1 MSTPTTIRIDDGVKE
16 EATRI
21 ADQLGM
27 SFNMVV
33 NILLHK
39 FNNDKGFAYPIQLPS
54 APKSVFDM
62 TSTEIEAACK
72 KAVVEREANSTAEY
86 ALRFDKE
93 SGQMIKKYAD
103 GRIEYVIV

>member
-39 FNNDKGFAYPIQLPS
+39 FNNDKGFAFPIQLPP
-54 APKSVFDM
+54 APKTVFDM
-62 TSTEIEAACK
+62 TSTEIEVACK
-72 KAVVEREANSTAEY
+72 EAVAEREPNPTAEY
-86 ALRFDKE
+86 ALRLDKE

-103 GRIEYVIV
+103 GRIEYVII

>member
-27 SFNMVV
+27 SLNMVV

-62 TSTEIEAACK
+62 TSGEIEAACK
-72 KAVVEREANSTAEY
+72 KAVVEREVNSTAEY

>member
-1 MSTPTTIRIDDGVKE
+1 MASTTTIRIDDGVKE

-39 FNNDKGFAYPIQLPS
+39 FNADKGFAFPVRLPDTD
-54 APKSVFDM
+54 KSVFDM
-62 TSTEIEAACK
+62 TSDDFEQACK
-72 KAVVEREANSTAEY
+72 AAVANRQPNPTMPYTTRIDETG
-86 ALRFDKE
+86 R
-93 SGQMIKKYAD
+93 IVKKYAD
-103 GRIEYVIV
+103 GRVEYVVL